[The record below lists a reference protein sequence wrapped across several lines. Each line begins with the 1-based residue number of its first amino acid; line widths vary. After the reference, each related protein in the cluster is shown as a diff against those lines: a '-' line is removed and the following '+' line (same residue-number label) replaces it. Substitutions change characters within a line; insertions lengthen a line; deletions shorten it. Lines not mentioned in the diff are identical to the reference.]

1 MDLFGKKVLVTGGTG
16 FIGGRLVEKLCL
28 EHHAD
33 VRVLV
38 RNFSNASRIA
48 RFNLEMIKG
57 DTTVFDDVNRAIQH
71 CDVVLHCAYDFSAST
86 VEREKNTIK
95 STENI
100 AKAVLRN
107 NSRLVHISTV
117 DVYGRPLE
125 GEITEKTPKNPTN
138 DIYAQTKYIAEKIFL
153 DYYHKQNLPVSVI
166 QPTIVYG
173 PYSRPWTHTPVQQL
187 KNGRVALVN
196 GGEGCCNAVYIDDV
210 IDSICTAAVI
220 DEAIGECFLISGKE
234 PITWGRFYQGYED
247 ILDVN
252 STISMSISEISDL
265 EKLKITKGKSNIKE
279 IKSLFL
285 DEYIQRSLMKIP
297 IVKSA
302 YDFSVKHLPRPVK
315 EKIKISIQ
323 TNSEKISNMEK
334 SSDLIMPD
342 ENKLKLFQSIAT
354 VSIVKAR
361 KILNY
366 EPKYSFNKGM
376 ELTSKYL
383 DWANM
388 IPSS

>member
-210 IDSICTAAVI
+210 IDSICKAAVI

-234 PITWGRFYQGYED
+234 PITWRRFYREYED
-247 ILDVN
+247 ILGVN
-252 STISMSISEISDL
+252 STISMSISDI
-265 EKLKITKGKSNIKE
+265 EKLKIIKRKSNIEE
-279 IKSLFL
+279 IMSLL
-285 DEYIQRSLMKIP
+285 RDEYIQRSLMNIP
-297 IVKSA
+297 IVRSA
-302 YDFSVKHLPRPVK
+302 YGFSVKYLPKSVK
-315 EKIKISIQ
+315 DRIISSNQKNPI
-323 TNSEKISNMEK
+323 KISNMETNE
-334 SSDLIMPD
+334 DIIVPD
-342 ENKLKLFQSIAT
+342 ENKIKLFQSNAT

-366 EPKYSFNKGM
+366 EPKYSFNDGM

-383 DWANM
+383 DWANVL
-388 IPSS
+388 